1 MKRYLPIILAL
12 LFAVPAYGQD
22 RQRIRDLTPITAAEI
37 TDDTTVLFGTDRT
50 SGSTPYKLSLAELR
64 KKGDVRAVANVAA
77 FASVTADEGQ
87 IFITRGYSTAGIGS
101 GIYRYHATG
110 RPTADG
116 VLYFDAAGADD
127 YLELLHNGVIDVTQ
141 AGAVAGGTA
150 ATNQAA
156 FERALAAAQHIY
168 VPSFGTGRTTYTL
181 NDVLTMT
188 LGQTISGDGPYTST
202 LQWSSQPDGYAIAMA
217 DFCVLDK
224 IGLIGEDA
232 AGKDGISII
241 DSTRVVVR
249 DVEIQ
254 NFNNNLVLEES
265 WIITLQGLTSLSA
278 TNAAIRV
285 LDNNHETN
293 ALTIIGG
300 DIGTSPYG
308 IQASCSGYNWDIQGL
323 TIQSCTT
330 AGILSDGK
338 GIKTCRCF
346 VYCEA
351 NGVNQI
357 HLNATSSDQNW
368 RISGVFSGA
377 LSGSDIKI
385 TRGVRCI
392 VEPST
397 FHQSRTHVELG
408 ANADQTVIHQ
418 SGTEAVQI
426 TDGGVDTR
434 TVIGDGSVYLGG
446 LNGTPTIDWK
456 VSTRQDFV
464 INGNITSLSFTAP
477 PIAHTKLILYVK
489 QNATGGY
496 TVNWPTLKTDDPE
509 LRTGANEETVI
520 EFYYD
525 GSGYYVL
532 SESADKRPT
541 VSTAGDGDTTPTVF
555 GIDVLIFDNTSSE
568 TITDLDDGYNGKQVE
583 CHVDGSTTL
592 DDSSGNFK
600 FDSSIGGT
608 FNGGSGGKVITLR
621 LIDGVWT
628 QTGYNVDF

>member
-1 MKRYLPIILAL
+1 MIQSAKQANKVFLLLLAIGLGLAGLDQLGLIQAQTATVTSTRSILIVDTVADL
-12 LFAVPAYGQD
+12 AN
-22 RQRIRDLTPITAAEI
+22 LTPI
-37 TDDTTVLFGTDRT
+37 DGTLVRT
-50 SGSTPYKLSLAELR
+50 K
-64 KKGDVRAVANVAA
+64 
-77 FASVTADEGQ
+77 
-87 IFITRGYSTAGIGS
+87 GYSTDGVGS
-101 GIYRYHATG
+101 ALYRYHKTG
-110 RPTADG
+110 RSEITANSVTYFNGGASDDYFELEIADG
-116 VLYFDAAGADD
+116 KLDVTIAGASP
-127 YLELLHNGVIDVTQ
+127 ENSASV
-141 AGAVAGGTA
+141 
-150 ATNQAA
+150 NQTA
-156 FERALAAAQHIY
+156 FERAIAAAQHVY

-232 AGKDGISII
+232 TGKDGISII
-241 DSTRVVVR
+241 DATRVVVR

-254 NFNNNLVLEES
+254 NFNNNVVLEES

-308 IQASCSGYNWDIQGL
+308 IHASCSGYNWDIQGL

-357 HLNATSSDQNW
+357 HLNGTSSDQNW
-368 RISGVFSGA
+368 RISGIFSGS

-385 TRGVRCI
+385 TRGFRCI

-408 ANADQTVIHQ
+408 ANADQTVVHQ
-418 SGTEAVQI
+418 SGTETVQI

-434 TVIGDGSVYLGG
+434 LVSKEGSVYLGG
-446 LNGTPTIDWK
+446 LNGTPTIDWR
-456 VSTRQDFV
+456 VSTQQDFI
-464 INGNITSLSFTAP
+464 INGDISSLTFTAP
-477 PIAHTKLILYVK
+477 PVAHTKLTLYIK
-489 QNATGGY
+489 QNSTGGY
-496 TVNWPTLKTDDPE
+496 TINWPTLRTADPS
-509 LRTGANEETVI
+509 LNTTANKETIVQ
-520 EFYYD
+520 FYYD
-525 GSGYYVL
+525 GSGYFVL
-532 SESADKRPT
+532 SE
-541 VSTAGDGDTTPTVF
+541 VS
-555 GIDVLIFDNTSSE
+555 
-568 TITDLDDGYNGKQVE
+568 
-583 CHVDGSTTL
+583 GS
-592 DDSSGNFK
+592 
-600 FDSSIGGT
+600 
-608 FNGGSGGKVITLR
+608 
-621 LIDGVWT
+621 
-628 QTGYNVDF
+628 